1 MHYIEKI
8 NADSF
13 IDYIYKYRELCTF
26 ISNIILFAHIASQAI
41 LFTDKKHRWCG
52 EEFEHLFCL
61 IVYCG
66 RTNFVWSWSNILW
79 KEKKKP
85 RTQPQMI
92 SYDIK
97 RRRIKKSN
105 ACVYVSWMQGI
116 GSHFIARTNSEKH
129 IGWLCCRNRQ

>member
-1 MHYIEKI
+1 MHKKLHYIA
-8 NADSF
+8 NVNNDSF
-13 IDYIYKYRELCTF
+13 IDYIYKYRDTF

-41 LFTDKKHRWCG
+41 VFTAKKHSWCG

-61 IVYCG
+61 IVCCG

-85 RTQPQMI
+85 CLHNRKWYHMI
-92 SYDIK
+92 SK
-97 RRRIKKSN
+97 GGESKSN

-129 IGWLCCRNRQ
+129 WLIVL

>member
-13 IDYIYKYRELCTF
+13 IDYIYKYRDTF

-41 LFTDKKHRWCG
+41 LFTAKKHRWCG

-61 IVYCG
+61 IVCCG
-66 RTNFVWSWSNILW
+66 RTRISFDRDQTYFGRRRRSLVHNRKWYH
-79 KEKKKP
+79 
-85 RTQPQMI
+85 MI
-92 SYDIK
+92 SK
-97 RRRIKKSN
+97 GGESKSN
-105 ACVYVSWMQGI
+105 ACVYVSWMRGI

-129 IGWLCCRNRQ
+129 WLIVL